1 MRSLILAVF
10 VMFTPVLSM
19 AQDTI
24 ALPHKTVEAAAPAV
38 VAAPVPVAAD
48 APTPEV
54 VENPEATPDTVV
66 QDAVAAA
73 EEASK
78 LKAGLTS
85 AEGRTAKLM
94 VIASFL
100 AALIKLL
107 LSLVKVL
114 AKNVSWF
121 AGKEGKRIVKYSTL
135 GLGALTGLV
144 ANLGFGLPLVES
156 LLIALSGPLSVAI
169 HEYTKDSKDPVK
181 VA

>member
-1 MRSLILAVF
+1 MRSVILAVL
-10 VMFTPVLSM
+10 VMLIPALSV
-19 AQDTI
+19 AQD
-24 ALPHKTVEAAAPAV
+24 AQPLPRKEAVVVAPAVAPAV
-38 VAAPVPVAAD
+38 VATPAAV
-48 APTPEV
+48 V
-54 VENPEATPDTVV
+54 VEEEATTDTVV

-73 EEASK
+73 EAAGG
-78 LKAGLTS
+78 LKADLKS
-85 AEGRTAKLM
+85 AESRTAKLM
-94 VIASFL
+94 VVASFL

-156 LLIALSGPLSVAI
+156 LLVALSGPLSVAI
-169 HEYTKDSKDPVK
+169 HEYTKDSKDVAK